1 MTPDFSVIIVNYK
14 TPQMTA
20 DCVRS
25 VFEQTKGAS
34 VEVIVVDNDSRDN
47 SQAVVTGEFPAVKW
61 IDMGSNAGFA
71 RANNAGMR
79 AAEGENLVLLNS
91 DTLLID
97 DLLAKV
103 KQHLGADPATVA
115 CGGVQ
120 LYPDLTERP
129 FFKSLAAFR
138 RFQYIYPPSKGIDRL
153 LEKLY
158 PETQYTDH
166 EQVDWIPAAFL
177 VARKSTV
184 EKAGMLDE
192 RFFMYGE
199 DTEWNCRLGRVG
211 KLKVYGDCQYIHYEW
226 GSHPERK
233 NQEITPINRIFPQ
246 ITLSN
251 LVWIRKEYGIG
262 QFLALMANYWLMT
275 PVYFGWK
282 MAVNLKNAR
291 SPFFQLENQVD
302 FARKVA
308 LLTGYFTKILFNQNH
323 FYKL

>member
-1 MTPDFSVIIVNYK
+1 
-14 TPQMTA
+14 MTA

-25 VFEQTKGAS
+25 IFAQTKAVS
-34 VEVIVVDNDSRDN
+34 VEVIVVDNNSQDN
-47 SQAVVTGEFPAVKW
+47 SQAVVTGEFPTVKW
-61 IDMGSNAGFA
+61 LNMGFNAGFA
-71 RANNAGMR
+71 KANNAGMR
-79 AAEGENLVLLNS
+79 VAKGENLVLLNS

-103 KQHLGADPATVA
+103 RAHLTAEPTTVA

-138 RFQYIYPPSKGIDRL
+138 RFQYIYPPSKAIDNV

-158 PETQYTDH
+158 PDTQYTDQQ
-166 EQVDWIPAAFL
+166 QVDWIPAAFL
-177 VARKSTV
+177 VARKTTV

-211 KLKVYGDCQYIHYEW
+211 TLKVYNDCRYIHYEW

-251 LVWIRKEYGIG
+251 LVFIRKEYGVG
-262 QFLALMANYWLMT
+262 QFLALMLNYWFMVV
-275 PVYFGWK
+275 VYFGWK
-282 MAVNLKNAR
+282 IMTNLKNAR
-291 SPFFQLENQVD
+291 SPFFQLENQFD
-302 FARKVA
+302 FARKVGI
-308 LLTGYFTKILFNQNH
+308 LSGYFTKILFNQDH

>member
-1 MTPDFSVIIVNYK
+1 MVDFSVIIVNYK

-25 VFEQTKGAS
+25 VFAQTKGVT

-47 SQAVVTGEFPAVKW
+47 SQTVVTGEFPTVKW
-61 IDMGSNAGFA
+61 INMGFNAGFA
-71 RANNAGMR
+71 KANNAGMR
-79 AAEGENLVLLNS
+79 VAKGENLVLLNS

-103 KQHLGADPATVA
+103 KAHLTAEPATVA

-138 RFQYIYPPSKGIDRL
+138 RFQYIYPPSKLIDRIF
-153 LEKLY
+153 EKWY
-158 PETQYTDH
+158 PDTQHADP

-177 VARKSTV
+177 VARKTTV

-211 KLKVYGDCQYIHYEW
+211 TLKVYNDCRYIHYEW

-251 LVWIRKEYGIG
+251 LVWIRKEYGVG
-262 QFLALMANYWLMT
+262 QFLALMLNYWLMVA
-275 PVYFGWK
+275 VYFGWK
-282 MAVNLKNAR
+282 VIINLKNAR
-291 SPFFQLENQVD
+291 NPFFQLENQFD
-302 FARKVA
+302 FARKVGI
-308 LLTGYFTKILFNQNH
+308 LSGYFTKILFNENH